1 MPEAGLVQNLRT
13 FTVQIRHPQSDA
25 IVGAGFFVAGY
36 KIVTCAHVLEGA
48 TTAIP
53 GWRDFLP
60 SRRKGTSGAPDEAGL
75 VTVHLQ
81 GFAETGWTGRAR
93 LLSRFDQTMDDVVLL
108 ELVGDQPPLIPTQ
121 VAMLGRSQLGERHRF
136 LSYGFPER
144 GKYVGWKADGL
155 IHGTVPRPENVTLQ
169 AEPVQLRSDEPIEPG
184 MSGAAVLDEEL
195 NLVVGIVAETWE
207 RGRRTDGPGTAW
219 AVDAQV
225 MRLQPFRLPV
235 LEDAIPRQPLA
246 APHVDVEA
254 ARQAAMDD
262 PGWADND
269 PTAGVVIRLVSRP
282 ELVKA
287 ITVDHDDRRRR
298 MVGLIGFGGEGK
310 TTLARSWL
318 EEARDR
324 GGAPSLFWW
333 SFSRPDVDGFFE
345 ALHSY
350 MTRGRVELGPRPSTT
365 ERMNL
370 ACAML
375 SAHRYLLVLDGI
387 EVLQRRDA
395 DRYGLLTNDDLRTFL
410 RYFAATRHDSFCL
423 LTSRVPLAD
432 MVDVPTDA
440 YVERHVGRLT
450 KQQGRE
456 LLRRRGVLGAD
467 ADLEA
472 VVEQWDGHALT
483 LTLLG
488 GLLADRFGGHIARVG
503 ELPTP
508 VAEEAPYERVG
519 RLLDYYEQH
528 LTAEE
533 RAFLKIFS
541 AFRTP
546 VDRSWFTEVFRAD
559 GAQDSIAAP
568 LAIMSDAQFERML
581 SRLGDLS
588 ILRRSTDE
596 RTYSLHPLVRDYYR
610 AQLQA
615 TDQTSRRQLHER
627 IKQRY
632 LRIAAEVHERSTL
645 TELAPLVEAVHHA
658 CRAGQYEEALRL
670 YQDRLEQGEDMH
682 LSYRLNAYDTVSQLM
697 DGFFPHQASA
707 GSPLLSTG
715 RDRRY
720 VINRKG
726 VAMMN
731 TGHLEEA
738 SELFDRAVEEGR
750 QSGDILGASQSSQ
763 NKAEVSIYRGR
774 INDAEAAAKRALQLA
789 DDLEE
794 GEREEEVRDC
804 LTYRGWAASL
814 AGRDDVAASSFDE
827 AEQMQQR
834 LEPERP
840 FLTDIWG
847 IAHAHFLRRHGEA
860 ERARRVAEANLRFS
874 QDEGLIDDISI
885 CHRLLGD
892 LEADAGNRNEAR
904 SHYNE
909 AVQVA
914 RTIPERTVLLEAL
927 TARGRWAA
935 RWGNVR
941 EAREDLE
948 EALQYAQ
955 SGGYHLLGVDTHVAF
970 AWIHARTGALEDAGS
985 EVALAEKKST
995 ELGYDWGRRDVEEVK
1010 RFIREQL

>member
-1 MPEAGLVQNLRT
+1 
-13 FTVQIRHPQSDA
+13 
-25 IVGAGFFVAGY
+25 
-36 KIVTCAHVLEGA
+36 
-48 TTAIP
+48 
-53 GWRDFLP
+53 
-60 SRRKGTSGAPDEAGL
+60 L

-81 GFAETGWTGRAR
+81 GLAETGWTGQAR
-93 LLSRFDQTMDDVVLL
+93 LLSRFDETMDDVVLL
-108 ELVGDQPPLIPTQ
+108 EVVGDQPPLGSSQ

-144 GKYVGWKADGL
+144 GKYVGWRTDGV
-155 IHGTVPRPENVTLQ
+155 IHGAVPRPEDVTLQ

-207 RGRRTDGPGTAW
+207 RGGRTGGPGTAW

-235 LEDAIPRQPLA
+235 LEAAIPRKPLA
-246 APHVDVEA
+246 APQVDIEA
-254 ARQAAMDD
+254 ARQAAVDN
-262 PGWADND
+262 PGWKEND
-269 PTAGVVIRLVSRP
+269 PSAGVVKQGLVSRP
-282 ELVKA
+282 ELLEA
-287 ITVDHDDRRRR
+287 ITLDNADRRRR

-310 TTLARSWL
+310 TTLARTWV
-318 EEARDR
+318 EALR
-324 GGAPSLFWW
+324 GVAQSLFWW

-350 MTRGRVELGPRPSTT
+350 MTEGRVDLGPRPSTT

-387 EVLQRRDA
+387 ELLQRQDA
-395 DRYGLLTNDDLRTFL
+395 DRYGVLANAGLRTFL

-467 ADLEA
+467 ADLDM

-488 GLLADRFGGHIARVG
+488 GLLAKRGGGDIARVD

-508 VAEEAPYERVG
+508 GAGEEPYERVG
-519 RLLDYYEQH
+519 RLLDYYDQQ

-546 VDRSWFTEVFRAD
+546 VDRRWFAEVFQANN
-559 GAQDSIAAP
+559 APDSIAAP
-568 LAIMSDAQFERML
+568 LASMSDAQFERML
-581 SRLGDLS
+581 SRLVDLS
-588 ILRRSTDE
+588 IIRRSAEE
-596 RTYSLHPLVRDYYR
+596 RTYSLQPLVRDHYSAR
-610 AQLQA
+610 LQA
-615 TDQTSRRQLHER
+615 TDQTSRRRLHDR

-632 LRIAAEVHERSTL
+632 LLEAPEVHERSTIG
-645 TELAPLVEAVHHA
+645 ELATLVEAVHHA

-670 YQDRLEQGEDMH
+670 YQDRLEQGGDMH

-707 GSPLLSTG
+707 GAPLLPTG

-738 SELFDRAVEEGR
+738 SALFDQAVEEGR
-750 QSGDILGASQSSQ
+750 RSGDILGATQSSE

-774 INDAEAAAKRALQLA
+774 IQDAEAAAERALQLA
-789 DDLEE
+789 DGLDE

-814 AGRDDVAASSFDE
+814 AGRDDVAAASFDQ

-834 LEPERP
+834 LEPEQP

-847 IAHAHFLRRHGEA
+847 IAQAHFLRRHGET
-860 ERARRVAEANLRFS
+860 ERAQRLAEANLHFS
-874 QDEGLIDDISI
+874 QEEGLEDDISI

-892 LEADAGNRNEAR
+892 LAADAGNRDEAR
-904 SHYNE
+904 SHYDK
-909 AVQVA
+909 AVDKA

-927 TARGRWAA
+927 TARGRWTA
-935 RWGNVR
+935 RRGDVR

-948 EALQYAQ
+948 EGLQHAQ
-955 SGGYHLLGVDTHVAF
+955 SSGYRLLEVDTHVAY
-970 AWIHARTGALEDAGS
+970 AWIHARTGAFDDAET
-985 EVALAEKKST
+985 EVALVEQKCA
-995 ELGYDWGRRDVEEVK
+995 ELGYDWGRWDVEEVK
-1010 RFIREQL
+1010 RFIREQR